1 MKEPKFKKLEVAVNI
16 LCCMGPKMLIMT
28 DLVSLLTVPHL
39 HGSPFQSCGSTGG
52 QQEAGKLMV
61 SVWLGEGAAG
71 QRVGGKRDNG
81 DVSLHAQGTH
91 RSSLQDSKG
100 HI

>member
-1 MKEPKFKKLEVAVNI
+1 MDSSSFVCFGVTNRKEDSIALLHEGAQVQEIGGGTVNI

-61 SVWLGEGAAG
+61 SV
-71 QRVGGKRDNG
+71 
-81 DVSLHAQGTH
+81 
-91 RSSLQDSKG
+91 
-100 HI
+100 